1 MPVSLSREEAYEYLN
16 SRPGFMTVTTIDRR
30 GYPHSVPIGYSVVGD
45 DIYLAGRETSQ
56 RLKNVRRN
64 PKMSV
69 MIDSGSGMSDIK
81 GLIVQ
86 GDAEVVDDPAT
97 CLDLLR
103 DSMRRRGTAED
114 QLPKEPRPGIAYIR
128 LRPRKFISWD
138 YSRQA

>member
-1 MPVSLSREEAYEYLN
+1 MPVSLTRAEAYDYLN

-30 GYPHSVPIGYSVVGD
+30 GYPHSVPSGFMVIGD
-45 DIYLAGRETSQ
+45 DIYLAGRETNQ
-56 RLKNVRRN
+56 RLKNARRN

-69 MIDSGSGMSDIK
+69 LVHSGSGMQDIK
-81 GLIVQ
+81 GLLVQ
-86 GDAEVVDDPAT
+86 GDAEVIDDPAR

-103 DSMRRRGTAED
+103 ETMRRRGTPDD
-114 QLPKEPRPGIAYIR
+114 QLPKEPRPGMAYIR